1 MGVLADRLGVLL
13 AGDQTMAILA
23 GKPAAAV
30 ALVTFRPNVWYAG
43 PVALL
48 DELYVASDRRGQ
60 GIGSAVIGQLLTIA
74 RARGVDL
81 VEITVDEGDVDAQ
94 RFYERHGFSPTQEG
108 STERA
113 FYYALELASARP
125 GG

>member
-1 MGVLADRLGVLL
+1 M
-13 AGDQTMAILA
+13 
-23 GKPAAAV
+23 P
-30 ALVTFRPNVWYAG
+30 
-43 PVALL
+43 
-48 DELYVASDRRGQ
+48 DRRGRRV
-60 GIGSAVIGQLLTIA
+60 GTAVVGQLLTTA
-74 RARGVDL
+74 RALGVDL
-81 VEITVDEGDVDAQ
+81 VEINVDEGDVDAQ